1 MKSLQYFLALCLTLT
16 MIGCASTTTPPTQEK
31 PPLNSVIEAI
41 KQLQLPK

>member
-16 MIGCASTTTPPTQEK
+16 LIGCANQTTSPTQEK